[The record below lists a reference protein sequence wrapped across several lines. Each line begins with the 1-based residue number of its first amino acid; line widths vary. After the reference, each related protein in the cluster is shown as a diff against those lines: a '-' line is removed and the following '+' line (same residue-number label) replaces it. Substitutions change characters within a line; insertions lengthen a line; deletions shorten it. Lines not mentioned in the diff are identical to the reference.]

1 MNGRQRRALTLA
13 LSQKGMREH
22 PRGSNK
28 TKYSRYFGFGPQFWC
43 ADFVS
48 WAFDKTGERTHT
60 APWGYPSAVVN
71 ITAWG
76 QRNGRLYT
84 KPRAGDVFTRKD
96 GMHTGLVVSVDGSM
110 FTTIEGNTT
119 QEGGSEAVF
128 VASHT
133 RDVSSG
139 LYYFVRYRG

>member
-1 MNGRQRRALTLA
+1 
-13 LSQKGMREH
+13 
-22 PRGSNK
+22 
-28 TKYSRYFGFGPQFWC
+28 
-43 ADFVS
+43 
-48 WAFDKTGERTHT
+48 
-60 APWGYPSAVVN
+60 
-71 ITAWG
+71 
-76 QRNGRLYT
+76 
-84 KPRAGDVFTRKD
+84 
-96 GMHTGLVVSVDGSM
+96 MHTGLVVSVDGSM